1 MCCNMFDFAYLLGMD
16 ADELSNA
23 INNDGEDGV
32 ESFEK
37 LFSKLQLMK
46 GM

>member
-1 MCCNMFDFAYLLGMD
+1 MD
-16 ADELSNA
+16 SKELNDM
-23 INNDGEDGV
+23 INNDGEEGV

-37 LFSKLQLMK
+37 LFSKLQVMK